1 MGKAFYK
8 KILEN
13 NKTWIAAKTDQDKTY
28 FKRLEKGQ
36 EPPLLWIG
44 CADSRVPTNTL
55 LGAEPGEVFV
65 HRNIANMVIHT
76 DMNLLSVLDYA
87 VNALKVEHVIV
98 CGHYGCGGV
107 KAAMSD
113 SSVGLIDNWLRNIRD
128 VYKIHQQELDAILDE
143 QKRWDK
149 FVEFN
154 VQEQVS
160 HVAETSIVQQ
170 AWANKQSLTIH
181 GWVYD
186 IGSGGINDLEIDMSN
201 INQLVKTHKLTL

>member
-13 NKTWIAAKTDQDKTY
+13 NKTWIAAKTDQDKAY

-87 VNALKVEHVIV
+87 VNALKVEHIIV

-128 VYKIHQQELDAILDE
+128 VYKIHQQELDAIPDE

-170 AWANKQSLTIH
+170 AWANKQSLTVH